1 MNGSRATILKK
12 LAFSIAIPALVLF
25 LISPDLLFA
34 SSEAAAEHAGAEHHG
49 IAWGELAWP
58 FFNFSLLAGILIFFT
73 RKPFKEFF
81 RSRTEKIE
89 TSIKTAT
96 EAKELAE
103 KTLAEVRERLKNT
116 AQETDLIIEA
126 AKRTGE
132 KEKASL
138 IAEGEHI
145 KQKIVEQAKAS
156 IEFELAKARQAIK
169 SEATLL
175 ALEAAENEIKKRLGQ
190 KEQEKLIDEYIK
202 KIEVAG

>member
-49 IAWGELAWP
+49 IAWGELVWP

-73 RKPFKEFF
+73 RKPFKDFF

-103 KTLAEVRERLKNT
+103 KTLAEVRERLRNT

>member
-1 MNGSRATILKK
+1 MTESKTTILKK
-12 LAFSIAIPALVLF
+12 LIFLMFIISSIFF
-25 LISPDLLFA
+25 LISPGLALA
-34 SSEAAAEHAGAEHHG
+34 SSEAAEHAGAEHHG
-49 IAWGELAWP
+49 IAWAELIWP
-58 FFNFSLLAGILIFFT
+58 IINFTFLVGILVFFT

-89 TSIKTAT
+89 SSIKTAT

-103 KTLAEVRERLKNT
+103 KTLTEVRARLSDT
-116 AQETDLIIEA
+116 RQETDLIIEA

-169 SEATLL
+169 SETALL
-175 ALEAAENEIKKRLGQ
+175 ALEAAENEIKKRLGSN
-190 KEQEKLIDEYIK
+190 EQEKLIDEYIK

>member
-1 MNGSRATILKK
+1 MTGSRITIVK
-12 LAFSIAIPALVLF
+12 LIFFIAIPFYILCI
-25 LISPDLLFA
+25 ISPEIASA
-34 SSEAAAEHAGAEHHG
+34 SSGAAEQAGAEHHG
-49 IAWGELAWP
+49 IVWSELVWP
-58 FFNFSLLAGILIFFT
+58 FINFSLLAGVLIFFT

-103 KTLAEVRERLKNT
+103 KMLAEVRERLKNT
-116 AQETDLIIEA
+116 THETDLIIEA

-132 KEKASL
+132 KEKESL

-145 KQKIVEQAKAS
+145 KLKIVEQAKAS

-169 SEATLL
+169 SEAALL
-175 ALEAAENEIKKRLGQ
+175 ALEAAENEIKKRLGRN
-190 KEQEKLIDEYIK
+190 EQDKLIDEYIK